1 MATDLEQELKRTTAL
16 RGFRFGLHD
25 FVAAVKGVDALK
37 KHNDATQANYLK
49 PGLIDRKTKELAI
62 IAACVSLKDSAAH
75 LTCHM
80 HAAQKA
86 GVTPDE
92 ILELIEL
99 LGGWI
104 GNVAKINGLEA
115 WRATFRPDL
124 PAIQR
129 VVELE

>member
-1 MATDLEQELKRTTAL
+1 
-16 RGFRFGLHD
+16 
-25 FVAAVKGVDALK
+25 
-37 KHNDATQANYLK
+37 
-49 PGLIDRKTKELAI
+49 
-62 IAACVSLKDSAAH
+62 
-75 LTCHM
+75 M